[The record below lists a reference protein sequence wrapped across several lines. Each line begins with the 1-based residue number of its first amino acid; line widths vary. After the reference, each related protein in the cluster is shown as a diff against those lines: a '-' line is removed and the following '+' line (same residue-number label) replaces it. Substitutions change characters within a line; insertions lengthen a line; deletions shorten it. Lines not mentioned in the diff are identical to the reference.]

1 MNRSTVLKR
10 SFKEVH
16 NAESM
21 ISSSNTTRWSSE
33 FDCAGSAASIVR
45 NRNAL
50 VSTYNSASKNL
61 PLQANDFEDL
71 ESLRSYLAPAREM
84 TKRLQAKS
92 NPQAVVIATAVI
104 IVVVVAVVIATAVI
118 VVVVAVVIAAAVI
131 VAVVVIVVGTVAAAI
146 VLIVLV

>member
-33 FDCAGSAASIVR
+33 FNCAASIVR

-50 VSTYNSASKNL
+50 VATYNSVSKNL

-104 IVVVVAVVIATAVI
+104 IVVVVAVVIVTAVI

-131 VAVVVIVVGTVAAAI
+131 VAVVVIVVGTVAAI
-146 VLIVLV
+146 VLIELV